1 MYVFGGWDGGRNF
14 ADFHKLSLAVS
25 GMPSASP
32 GQSRRASNGGAGA
45 GMAAAAAAGGGGGDL
60 SSGRGEDQQQYV
72 WTQVI
77 PQVLS
82 QEACAPPSGR
92 RGHSCVVYEGVLL
105 LFGGQDGNNFY
116 NDVYSF
122 QVDGCTWSHVSCA
135 GMAPLSRSYHTAV
148 MYRSDMYVFGG
159 TGANW
164 CFFND
169 LYLLR
174 LPTSTWSQV
183 EYSGAVPSPRC
194 FHTAVVV
201 GSRLVVFG
209 GARLTR
215 DTWDYFNHLYQFR
228 LAAPQ
233 ADADNTSN
241 TTLSAD
247 LRGLL
252 GSEDFSDITFVV
264 EGRRVFAHKS
274 ILCARCEY
282 FRHMLQ
288 SGMAESRQK
297 VLPRE

>member
-32 GQSRRASNGGAGA
+32 RHSRRAFNGGT
-45 GMAAAAAAGGGGGDL
+45 
-60 SSGRGEDQQQYV
+60 GEDQQEHV

-77 PQVLS
+77 PQVVS

-92 RGHSCVVYEGVLL
+92 RGHSCVVYEGVML

-122 QVDGCTWSHVSCA
+122 QVDGCTWSQVSCA

-169 LYLLR
+169 FL
-174 LPTSTWSQV
+174 
-183 EYSGAVPSPRC
+183 
-194 FHTAVVV
+194 
-201 GSRLVVFG
+201 
-209 GARLTR
+209 
-215 DTWDYFNHLYQFR
+215 
-228 LAAPQ
+228 
-233 ADADNTSN
+233 
-241 TTLSAD
+241 
-247 LRGLL
+247 
-252 GSEDFSDITFVV
+252 
-264 EGRRVFAHKS
+264 
-274 ILCARCEY
+274 
-282 FRHMLQ
+282 
-288 SGMAESRQK
+288 
-297 VLPRE
+297 

>member
-1 MYVFGGWDGGRNF
+1 M
-14 ADFHKLSLAVS
+14 LS
-25 GMPSASP
+25 
-32 GQSRRASNGGAGA
+32 
-45 GMAAAAAAGGGGGDL
+45 
-60 SSGRGEDQQQYV
+60 
-72 WTQVI
+72 
-77 PQVLS
+77 
-82 QEACAPPSGR
+82 
-92 RGHSCVVYEGVLL
+92 H
-105 LFGGQDGNNFY
+105 
-116 NDVYSF
+116 
-122 QVDGCTWSHVSCA
+122 
-135 GMAPLSRSYHTAV
+135 
-148 MYRSDMYVFGG
+148 
-159 TGANW
+159 
-164 CFFND
+164 
-169 LYLLR
+169 
-174 LPTSTWSQV
+174 
-183 EYSGAVPSPRC
+183 
-194 FHTAVVV
+194 
-201 GSRLVVFG
+201 